1 MTFCMK
7 KGFLLI
13 FLCCIAACIEKQH
26 KTEKESIP
34 AKVPP
39 ALSVITEIL
48 ASPVKQQIS
57 GTCWAYFTVS
67 FYVMLHKDGLL
78 QTTKEKIEAINQNY
92 S

>member
-1 MTFCMK
+1 MK

-13 FLCCIAACIEKQH
+13 FLCCIACIEKQH
-26 KTEKESIP
+26 KTEKVSIP

-39 ALSVITEIL
+39 ALSVITEVP

-57 GTCWAYFTVS
+57 GTCWAYSTAS
-67 FYVMLHKDGLL
+67 IYVMLHKDGLL
-78 QTTKEKIEAINQNY
+78 QTTKEKTEAINQNY